1 MSTHREKKSE
11 RLEVRLSHSE
21 KQAFTDA
28 CRENGLSPSQA
39 VRQFIDAYI
48 RQSRLS
54 RIKAIAKEVTM
65 IAKRNPAKSV
75 STLAATA
82 AAVFFL
88 TAAPSAA
95 NEAAF
100 KVYDANEDGAITLGE
115 IAQGADDE
123 IIFFLDSDG
132 SGGVTL
138 NEFDTTVTI
147 YSVGDFMIGASNLNQ
162 RRIVRVKQEIFDFS
176 QGGFA
181 SSSRAASDD
190 IAIDA
195 DQAAVDKMAAKLKRR
210 LARKTRAPG
219 KM

>member
-1 MSTHREKKSE
+1 
-11 RLEVRLSHSE
+11 
-21 KQAFTDA
+21 
-28 CRENGLSPSQA
+28 
-39 VRQFIDAYI
+39 
-48 RQSRLS
+48 
-54 RIKAIAKEVTM
+54 M

-95 NEAAF
+95 NEAEF

-115 IAQGADDE
+115 IAQGADNE
-123 IIFFLDSDG
+123 IIFLLDRDG

-147 YSVGDFMIGASNLNQ
+147 YSVGDFMIGSSNLNQ

-176 QGGFA
+176 QGGLA
-181 SSSRAASDD
+181 SSSNAASND

-195 DQAAVDKMAAKLKRR
+195 DRAAVDKMAAKLKRR
-210 LARKTRAPG
+210 LARKANAPG
-219 KM
+219 KN